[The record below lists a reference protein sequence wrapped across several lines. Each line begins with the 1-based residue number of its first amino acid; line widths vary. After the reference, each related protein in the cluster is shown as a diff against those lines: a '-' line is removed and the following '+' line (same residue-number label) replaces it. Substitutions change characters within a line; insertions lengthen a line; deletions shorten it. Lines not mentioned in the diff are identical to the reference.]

1 VSRQRGRAALVLLL
15 AATVPGSGCAGDDAE
30 RQADQAYAGGRFAEA
45 LAAYQSV
52 AGEAPDGRLWAKIAA
67 AALRSERLADATD
80 AYLHLGGEDPTRV
93 REAAAGLDAVARAAE
108 RTGDRSALHQAVL
121 GLQALVPEGIP
132 ARYALVLAQQPEAEP
147 DELVLLL
154 PAAIAAAAD
163 PATVDSLLLRH
174 GQALQATA
182 GCGQALLQYRAVL
195 RRAQD
200 RAVLDEAKASAG
212 GCAFGLG
219 QRALSAGRDDVA
231 ALWFAEAATADSAS
245 VLGRRA
251 LVGLGDVR
259 LRHGDTLAAALAYQ
273 AAAAASSAGADSIA
287 NVAAGRLA
295 RIGLT
300 SSTGESAR
308 PDIP

>member
-1 VSRQRGRAALVLLL
+1 VSRRRGLAALALLL
-15 AATVPGSGCAGDDAE
+15 AAVGPGLGCTRDDAE

-45 LAAYQSV
+45 LAAYQQL
-52 AGEAPDGRLWAKIAA
+52 AGAAPEGRLWAKVAS

-80 AYLHLGGEDPTRV
+80 AYLHLAGEDPTRV

-108 RTGDRSALHQAVL
+108 RTGDRAALHEAVL
-121 GLQALVPEGIP
+121 GLQTVVPDGIP
-132 ARYALVLAQQPEAEP
+132 GRYALVLAQQPDAEP
-147 DELVLLL
+147 DELVNLL
-154 PAAIAAAAD
+154 PGAIAAAGD
-163 PATVDSLLLRH
+163 QATVDSLLLRH

-200 RAVLDEAKASAG
+200 SVVRAEAKASAG

-219 QRALSAGRDDVA
+219 QRAQSAGRDDDA
-231 ALWFAEAATADSAS
+231 ALWYAEAARADSAS

-251 LVGLGDVR
+251 LVYFGDVR
-259 LRHGDTLAAALAYQ
+259 LRQGDTLAAALAYQ
-273 AAAAASSAGADSIA
+273 AAVSASADADSMA
-287 NVAAGRLA
+287 NIAAGRLS

-300 SSTGESAR
+300 SSTGEPAR
-308 PDIP
+308 PSAP